1 MKEACRICA
10 RELLGNQRRWIFH
23 PASKHDLRA
32 LLSYALGQ
40 ELARDG
46 RGEFACSK
54 CVFML
59 TRMYR
64 FDTVIA
70 RVEALSI
77 AHIWGLLME
86 KDRLRHCIRGLYR
99 RSNSDEPGVRPGAR
113 ADCTLPEAKYSALLQ
128 KDCAYS
134 MYESWAE
141 HEYQTLEGTNSLGL
155 HPYLLRVST
164 NNGSRSCRKCNRLRV
179 ADSDYEAVC
188 KVPRKVARSVSCRPT
203 GHLAS
208 TPASRCGEPPVA
220 AAAMPMGS
228 PPVYPESTVQSLD
241 IGIDDSREDQCCD
254 SSCEEHAC
262 LALALR
268 LARECTYRPVPR
280 LPGSRL
286 PILCKPASPGPGGTG
301 TISSPLFE
309 TSNFKELDKSFSQKQ
324 PASDLEMLDLEQ
336 LWQDAHA
343 EYLPFRQ
350 NLIEE
355 QQAQLNQYECAAGQ
369 CVSELQ
375 KAQLQVQSLQ
385 AKIHESE
392 TNNKKLQEKLC
403 EMESELRSI
412 RQAAQCQE
420 RTIQGLS
427 ESVTTKDSEAEEL
440 YRVIEG
446 QNDTLCKLREM
457 AQRSQLQQMQGL
469 EMWQEAGQ
477 TPAFGAEFLAL
488 QNSLFSTK
496 LELEGSQRAR
506 RQMERQAA
514 DHIRARDRLHADL
527 QEALQT
533 LEKTEK
539 HNQEM
544 RCALQQ
550 TRCDLQVKEG
560 QVKEKE
566 GEREMEVEEREKTI
580 RQLRISLKDK
590 DHLLEEYSELMDRSR
605 DPSESR
611 DALLDK
617 LRGRIKERDKALER
631 SIDDKFHCLEEKEEE
646 VRQLQ
651 LSIREKDRDMDRLR
665 CVLSNNEDTITSLDR
680 MVRGKDLELEQVSE
694 AYRKLQWLKQ
704 EAEECQGRSLR
715 ERDAIIGQL
724 QNSLQMGTKELEE
737 LTASLVSKVSA
748 DPSELVEKLR
758 LHLQLKEHLF
768 KEVLSDRSQQAQEHS
783 TEVQEL
789 LSTIG
794 ARDQYIKESASQL
807 RRVISERTDE
817 LQEVRKQLIAQDRE
831 VRELKLES
839 EQRDREPRLELELLQ
854 SQLREK
860 EALIQLVQERE
871 EPMVIATY
879 EETPKAGDTTPR
891 RQEVEAVEEELKLVL
906 KKEKEAQLE
915 VSTLHSTLTRQEEEV
930 CSLSAQVE
938 ALTASIHAKE
948 DLIKDMQKRL
958 VDPSDLPL
966 VEELTNELQALRESR
981 AQQDTTSNDYQQRLL
996 EQLVLEYSSL
1006 NAALRTEM
1014 KLYHSLT
1021 QIHAQGQGSGNTLQT
1036 ELNTVQALRGQ
1047 LEEVLARTQN
1057 VVLAV
1062 ETSPNPQP
1070 DFGELNTDEEGEEE
1084 EEEEEEEEDG
1094 SSEYS
1099 DSIEEEDSK
1108 LTARTLA
1115 TTMDSGVICKLEDP
1129 CPGLEKKVLSQSAAV
1144 DGRGLAEWRVEMQQ
1158 LMEQKRA
1165 VERELGEL
1173 KVQLEKAGFA
1183 SLSQMR
1189 IALLNLQQE
1198 NSELKQAAGHVTW
1211 RGWEQGVTSGLS
1223 SVNGG
1228 GVTVAIG
1235 NDRGVPGPDAP
1246 GAGEEVGPAQ
1256 GKRGAPKVPLQDGQ
1270 GKRRCT
1276 RPPSQDRGGLP
1287 SPSPTHPSHAQ
1298 DEEPGRRRCEVRE
1311 QVEVGLRSELALSRQ
1326 ESRDLQE
1333 RLMVSEA
1340 TVQAQ
1345 AEQLKDYRELLTE
1358 TSVEQASK
1366 QVQVDLQDLGYETCG
1381 RSENEA
1387 EREDTSS
1394 PEFDDLEMCTSLSGQ
1409 QVRGTRWW
1417 GAGGAGAGCGGEEE
1431 DAETLRRHVRDLRA
1445 QLSRS
1450 TKVVRN
1456 LQARVRSLSA
1466 TSDYASSLERPR
1478 KVNWSFQPSP
1488 SHSAADEDEG
1498 WQSDGPGHV
1507 PEPRPNR
1514 TLRELVSRVASLE
1527 AQLKS
1532 SKLEGKSIVED
1543 PKSATW
1549 PGKYN
1554 TLIQAQA
1561 RELSH
1566 LRQAMREGRGVCHI
1580 LSQHLGDT
1588 TKAFEELL
1596 RANDIDYYMG
1606 QSFRQQLAQSSAL
1619 ADRVG
1624 TKISGWDRTE
1634 LHEDKMGHELLAL
1647 RLSKE
1652 LQQKDKIIETL
1663 HTKLQ
1668 QHADTPSS
1676 GHALSETTDQ
1686 SDRTSFVSDEQGST
1700 NEDLEL
1706 CSDIDG
1712 PSEYVP
1718 EERSVRGGHMRL
1730 GADPPPK
1737 NGTPSQH
1744 IAIPSPTTASHGV
1757 QSSASC
1763 PSILCTPHNP
1773 VKTQVHEGLY
1783 SGTVSSSL
1791 PAPLT
1796 RYCPDLTPFDPHSPL
1811 MGPGGLSLGDIHQEL
1826 QTLQKELGESFGV
1839 PHIKALSDLPP
1850 DTLSYPEPS
1859 AYLPLSQH
1867 AFHQPQL
1874 GSSDRTSTPKLDV
1887 GVLENN
1893 ALWEAPHASLP
1904 VRVGAYGTISS
1915 GSSGYRS
1922 GASYT
1927 GADLIEEHLREI
1939 RGLRQ
1944 QLEESVRTNERLRQ
1958 QLEDRLASVG
1968 RESRASTNI
1977 YIQGIESLSQLT
1989 NENRALKEEI
1999 LALQSR
2005 LQASRDSCK
2014 EVEHLREE
2022 VLMGR
2027 AQLKESELE
2036 VEEWREEV
2044 RRLQAHSCQQGQE
2057 IQQLK
2062 QERQTGQEHNNRL
2075 HHEVNLLQQQ
2085 LAESRRLLHSLQCEL
2100 QVYDR
2105 MCRNGKNP
2113 YAGYRGEL
2121 TYSGVPSSQ
2130 ELGELLVEV
2139 RALRAQLERSVQENG
2154 ALRVQLEQ
2162 QLGGAIAVTNSNRRP
2177 NTIPVSP
2184 QRDGLYKRQLFHD
2197 PAPSPPVR
2205 DTGLFNSVSPY
2216 APLTGLE
2223 DPQLTVNDALDPHAD
2238 LEGEAPDGS
2247 FANRNGRHAVG
2258 HVDDFTA
2265 LQQQVLEGKA
2275 LVHKMKGEL
2284 LDLDLGGAP
2293 DYGGVTDLLADAKTL
2308 QQILEEATSLLKM
2321 FWRAALPDGERFSQ
2335 HIQKEKALQ
2344 EEVHKLKLQVTKQ
2357 EEVLEGTV
2365 ERLRNSNRT
2374 KEGMERFIISQL
2386 SRTRDVL
2393 KKARSNL
2400 QKNESKISSLSSS
2413 SSSTSPY
2420 PAKAEV
2426 LRGPGEQPPDRS
2438 IMSPRPRVPA
2448 RGVTSQRP
2456 ARKRGGQCLL
2466 QVVTH

>member
-1 MKEACRICA
+1 MEWAPSEDQAWRGTGREDRGDVSRNTSHMTDLSSEETDKGPPLQTHTLREFEQHLNDLKKENFSLKLRIYFLEERIQQKYEDSSEDVYRRNIELKVEVESLKQELYEKQHLLDKALTTAESLTNHNEAELQRRCEERQQEIDHMQEILETKIQLLQEEAKLARSEAERMATLAESRSVHPLTPKRKMKETEEEDTQKPPTLTEDRDRVIE
-10 RELLGNQRRWIFH
+10 ELTLALH
-23 PASKHDLRA
+23 SK
-32 LLSYALGQ
+32 
-40 ELARDG
+40 
-46 RGEFACSK
+46 
-54 CVFML
+54 
-59 TRMYR
+59 
-64 FDTVIA
+64 
-70 RVEALSI
+70 EALISELTDER
-77 AHIWGLLME
+77 GF
-86 KDRLRHCIRGLYR
+86 LRGRV
-99 RSNSDEPGVRPGAR
+99 D
-113 ADCTLPEAKYSALLQ
+113 Q
-128 KDCAYS
+128 
-134 MYESWAE
+134 
-141 HEYQTLEGTNSLGL
+141 LEGQVQDLSTSLQQKERDAEFFQDELGREK
-155 HPYLLRVST
+155 LRI
-164 NNGSRSCRKCNRLRV
+164 
-179 ADSDYEAVC
+179 
-188 KVPRKVARSVSCRPT
+188 
-203 GHLAS
+203 
-208 TPASRCGEPPVA
+208 
-220 AAAMPMGS
+220 
-228 PPVYPESTVQSLD
+228 Q
-241 IGIDDSREDQCCD
+241 Q
-254 SSCEEHAC
+254 
-262 LALALR
+262 
-268 LARECTYRPVPR
+268 
-280 LPGSRL
+280 
-286 PILCKPASPGPGGTG
+286 
-301 TISSPLFE
+301 
-309 TSNFKELDKSFSQKQ
+309 
-324 PASDLEMLDLEQ
+324 EM
-336 LWQDAHA
+336 
-343 EYLPFRQ
+343 Q

-469 EMWQEAGQ
+469 EMGQEAGQ

-724 QNSLQMGTKELEE
+724 QNSLQMGTKEFEE

-794 ARDQYIKESASQL
+794 ARDQYIKL

-860 EALIQLVQERE
+860 EALIQKLVQERE

-879 EETPKAGDTTPR
+879 EETPKGDTTPR

-1189 IALLNLQQE
+1189 TALLNLQQE

-1409 QVRGTRWW
+1409 Q
-1417 GAGGAGAGCGGEEE
+1417 
-1431 DAETLRRHVRDLRA
+1431 
-1445 QLSRS
+1445 LSRS
-1450 TKVVRN
+1450 TKAVRN

-1730 GADPPPK
+1730 GA
-1737 NGTPSQH
+1737 
-1744 IAIPSPTTASHGV
+1744 
-1757 QSSASC
+1757 
-1763 PSILCTPHNP
+1763 
-1773 VKTQVHEGLY
+1773 GLY

-1791 PAPLT
+1791 PAP
-1796 RYCPDLTPFDPHSPL
+1796 
-1811 MGPGGLSLGDIHQEL
+1811 
-1826 QTLQKELGESFGV
+1826 
-1839 PHIKALSDLPP
+1839 
-1850 DTLSYPEPS
+1850 
-1859 AYLPLSQH
+1859 
-1867 AFHQPQL
+1867 
-1874 GSSDRTSTPKLDV
+1874 
-1887 GVLENN
+1887 
-1893 ALWEAPHASLP
+1893 
-1904 VRVGAYGTISS
+1904 
-1915 GSSGYRS
+1915 
-1922 GASYT
+1922 
-1927 GADLIEEHLREI
+1927 
-1939 RGLRQ
+1939 
-1944 QLEESVRTNERLRQ
+1944 
-1958 QLEDRLASVG
+1958 
-1968 RESRASTNI
+1968 
-1977 YIQGIESLSQLT
+1977 
-1989 NENRALKEEI
+1989 
-1999 LALQSR
+1999 
-2005 LQASRDSCK
+2005 
-2014 EVEHLREE
+2014 
-2022 VLMGR
+2022 
-2027 AQLKESELE
+2027 
-2036 VEEWREEV
+2036 
-2044 RRLQAHSCQQGQE
+2044 
-2057 IQQLK
+2057 
-2062 QERQTGQEHNNRL
+2062 
-2075 HHEVNLLQQQ
+2075 
-2085 LAESRRLLHSLQCEL
+2085 
-2100 QVYDR
+2100 
-2105 MCRNGKNP
+2105 
-2113 YAGYRGEL
+2113 
-2121 TYSGVPSSQ
+2121 
-2130 ELGELLVEV
+2130 
-2139 RALRAQLERSVQENG
+2139 
-2154 ALRVQLEQ
+2154 
-2162 QLGGAIAVTNSNRRP
+2162 
-2177 NTIPVSP
+2177 
-2184 QRDGLYKRQLFHD
+2184 
-2197 PAPSPPVR
+2197 
-2205 DTGLFNSVSPY
+2205 
-2216 APLTGLE
+2216 
-2223 DPQLTVNDALDPHAD
+2223 
-2238 LEGEAPDGS
+2238 
-2247 FANRNGRHAVG
+2247 
-2258 HVDDFTA
+2258 
-2265 LQQQVLEGKA
+2265 
-2275 LVHKMKGEL
+2275 
-2284 LDLDLGGAP
+2284 
-2293 DYGGVTDLLADAKTL
+2293 
-2308 QQILEEATSLLKM
+2308 
-2321 FWRAALPDGERFSQ
+2321 
-2335 HIQKEKALQ
+2335 
-2344 EEVHKLKLQVTKQ
+2344 
-2357 EEVLEGTV
+2357 
-2365 ERLRNSNRT
+2365 
-2374 KEGMERFIISQL
+2374 
-2386 SRTRDVL
+2386 
-2393 KKARSNL
+2393 
-2400 QKNESKISSLSSS
+2400 
-2413 SSSTSPY
+2413 
-2420 PAKAEV
+2420 
-2426 LRGPGEQPPDRS
+2426 
-2438 IMSPRPRVPA
+2438 
-2448 RGVTSQRP
+2448 
-2456 ARKRGGQCLL
+2456 
-2466 QVVTH
+2466 